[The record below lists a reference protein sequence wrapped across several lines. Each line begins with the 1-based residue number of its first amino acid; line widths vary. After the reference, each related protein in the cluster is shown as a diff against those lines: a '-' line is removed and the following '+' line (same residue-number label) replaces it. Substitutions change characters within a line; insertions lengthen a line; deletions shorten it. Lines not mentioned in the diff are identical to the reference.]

1 VSVGVGRVNQFG
13 VGMSITRVSSTFPS
27 APPSIARSSAVRAGD
42 LVVLSGI
49 DAGSGDGVVAAGDPY
64 IQTKTCLAKMVAVL
78 SELGASVS
86 DVIQTRMLLTD
97 ADAWPA
103 VARAHREVF
112 EHARPAASIV
122 VVRLLDPRMLV
133 ELEVMAYVEGVLR
146 GSL

>member
-78 SELGASVS
+78 SES

-133 ELEVMAYVEGVLR
+133 ELEVMAYVEGELR